1 MNIQSSRP
9 ALVAIALAALAACSG
24 GGGGGA
30 VTGGAAAAR
39 ALDPQVNDR
48 LDFAE
53 IAQVAEDVNDGY
65 AAASITPKSLVPT
78 AGRATYSG
86 AVGGALSVP
95 GRSTDVAGLM
105 QLGVDFGANRVG
117 GTLGNFVTRDG
128 SEIDGVLTV
137 NNGILNRTSN
147 SQQVAIFGDVD
158 GNLRSASG
166 ERIAVDARL
175 RESGFKGRDV
185 EFVGGKIQGDINV
198 DGVRGAIDLDA
209 QLER

>member
-1 MNIQSSRP
+1 MNITLPR
-9 ALVAIALAALAACSG
+9 VAIAALALGALSACSG
-24 GGGGGA
+24 GSA
-30 VTGGAAAAR
+30 VTGGAAAAK
-39 ALDPQVNDR
+39 ALDPQVNSR

-53 IAQVAEDVNDGY
+53 IATVAKDVNDGY

-78 AGRATYSG
+78 TGRATYNG
-86 AVGGALSVP
+86 AVGGNLSVP
-95 GRSTDVAGLM
+95 GRTTDVAGLM

-128 SEIDGVLTV
+128 AEIDGTLSV
-137 NNGILNRTSN
+137 NNGVLNRTSN
-147 SQQVAIFGDVD
+147 SRQVAIFADVD

-175 RESGFKGRDV
+175 RESGFKGDNV
-185 EFVGGKIQGDINV
+185 EFVGGKIQGDIAVN
-198 DGVRGAIDLDA
+198 GVGGSIDLNA